1 MPILS
6 CTTKTRLFE
15 LVARE
20 IEVDTMAMMMD
31 SPPAT
36 PVAPQY
42 QEAKAATSRKSNLDY
57 SKFEVL
63 YSADEKSFYG
73 SMGKAVPDRGRPSD
87 GASRENIR
95 VDSVREA
102 GYSSGARAGLN
113 WKTQLINKG
122 LELVGRNLDLVYD
135 FAPLMIEKRV
145 TPPVLTEARDVMTQ
159 EGDDAVLLNGQT
171 YKIVSQAKFSSRPP
185 HWRSYLWRTYAND
198 SLLPDPELLP
208 RNAEEKEVW
217 GVAVQ
222 EGWAKG
228 VEQANEIFDSSLIR
242 MDRDYRG
249 MIRYHM
255 LAMQNMV
262 TIPVVA
268 EAKLPINAT
277 GQAMDLDGQIFRLT
291 AVPQFNGE
299 RQNWRPLIL
308 EKQKLEQPNDSL
320 RDGPKPVVLW
330 DSRLAKAGKPTVCSM
345 CAGDEKGEER
355 TTTKLNASGVMRQSL
370 RSTEPPPQIP
380 SPVTTAPTP
389 SQSSNPIAP
398 AEATTGFG
406 HSVSPQA
413 VSAKDER
420 VEASGDSGGSANREA
435 QIPANREEQTKQQ
448 LTDITGFGGV

>member
-1 MPILS
+1 
-6 CTTKTRLFE
+6 
-15 LVARE
+15 
-20 IEVDTMAMMMD
+20 MAMMMD

-73 SMGKAVPDRGRPSD
+73 SMGKGVPERGRPSD

-95 VDSVREA
+95 IDSVREA

-145 TPPVLTEARDVMTQ
+145 IPPVLTEARDVMTQ

-185 HWRSYLWRTYAND
+185 HWRSYLWRSYAND

-228 VEQANEIFDSSLIR
+228 VEQANEIFDSSMSR

-268 EAKLPINAT
+268 EARLPINAT
-277 GQAMDLDGQIFRLT
+277 GQAMDLDGQVFRLT

-330 DSRLAKAGKPTVCSM
+330 DSRLAKVGKPTVCSM

-355 TTTKLNASGVMRQSL
+355 TTTKLNASGVNRHGYQSIDIPASMPAPVPPSA
-370 RSTEPPPQIP
+370 STPPIP
-380 SPVTTAPTP
+380 VPAAPIE
-389 SQSSNPIAP
+389 S
-398 AEATTGFG
+398 TTGFG
-406 HSVSPQA
+406 HSVPPKLVPSISQHTESSSVSQDAAARTTEPQVHA
-413 VSAKDER
+413 QPESESHQQVS
-420 VEASGDSGGSANREA
+420 
-435 QIPANREEQTKQQ
+435 
-448 LTDITGFGGV
+448 DITGFGGV